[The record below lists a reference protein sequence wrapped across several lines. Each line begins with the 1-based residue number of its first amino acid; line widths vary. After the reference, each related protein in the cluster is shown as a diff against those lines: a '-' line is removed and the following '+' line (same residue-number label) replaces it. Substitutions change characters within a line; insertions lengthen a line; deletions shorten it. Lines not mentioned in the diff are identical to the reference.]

1 MFRQKVILQEN
12 FDPGLCLVAQEG
24 TSIVGFIFA
33 PIRKDTGYV
42 NIIVVKKGSSE
53 KRHRH
58 GIVARSGEKA

>member
-1 MFRQKVILQEN
+1 M
-12 FDPGLCLVAQEG
+12 VAQEG